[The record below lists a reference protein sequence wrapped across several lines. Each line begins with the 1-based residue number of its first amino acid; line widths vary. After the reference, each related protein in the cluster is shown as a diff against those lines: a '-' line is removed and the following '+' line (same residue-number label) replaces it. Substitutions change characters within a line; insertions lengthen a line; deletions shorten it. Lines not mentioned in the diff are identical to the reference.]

1 MVFIAVLTMLLA
13 PPPSVV
19 SVILSS
25 LRLQVMVSLLRS
37 RFLGCLSCVI
47 ADLELGCLE

>member
-25 LRLQVMVSLLRS
+25 LRLI
-37 RFLGCLSCVI
+37 GLSCVI